1 MKEWFQQ
8 NRWLG
13 TFLIVLAGAT
23 LIALI
28 LLYMAKGS
36 FEQASARYSEA
47 SAERS
52 RLERLDPFP
61 NDANYK
67 KMKVFVES
75 YKDALEKFK
84 VDLKTHALPVPA
96 DLPPNEFQTR
106 LRQVTTETI
115 EKARGANVKLPD
127 NFFLGFDE
135 YTAALPNTAAT
146 PLLGQELAQVQMLM
160 NIVIDSRVD
169 SVTVF
174 KRTPLPE
181 ERSAAPSPSP
191 APGRKPAEPAASGL
205 KLLERHIVDITFVGS
220 PSAARKAINQISS
233 AGEQVYI
240 IRTLRVLNE
249 KLKGPERDQRPSG
262 SAPAASS
269 PAPSAEAAQPA
280 SKQGSA
286 LNFMVGN
293 EHIEVAAKIEIVR
306 FTY

>member
-23 LIALI
+23 LISVV
-28 LLYMAKGS
+28 LLFMAKGS
-36 FEQASARYSEA
+36 YEEASARYGEA

-61 NDANYK
+61 NEANYK

-84 VDLKTHALPVPA
+84 ADLKTHALPVPA
-96 DLPPNEFQTR
+96 EMPPNEFQTR
-106 LRQVTTETI
+106 LRQATTETI
-115 EKARGANVKLPD
+115 DKARGANVKLPD

-146 PLLGQELAQVQMLM
+146 PLLGQELAQIQMLM
-160 NIVIDSRVD
+160 NIVIDSHVD

-174 KRTPLPE
+174 KRASLTE
-181 ERSAAPSPSP
+181 ERSASPSPSP
-191 APGRKPAEPAASGL
+191 APGRKPAEPAATGP
-205 KLLERHIVDITFVGS
+205 KLLERHTVDITFVGQ

-233 AGEQVYI
+233 VGEQVYI

-262 SAPAASS
+262 TAPAA
-269 PAPSAEAAQPA
+269 PATEAAQATPKQA
-280 SKQGSA
+280 SG
-286 LNFMVGN
+286 LNFIVGN